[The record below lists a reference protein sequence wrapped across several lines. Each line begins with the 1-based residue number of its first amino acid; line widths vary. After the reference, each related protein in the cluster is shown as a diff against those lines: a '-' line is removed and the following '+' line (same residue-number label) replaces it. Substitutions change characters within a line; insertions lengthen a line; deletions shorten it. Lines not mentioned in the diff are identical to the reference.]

1 MAAPVSRHWKPEGEI
16 ARIVPVADRARKRWP
31 EGATAGLILVA
42 AACLG
47 VAAALYHV
55 AGPSDVFEEPSD

>member
-1 MAAPVSRHWKPEGEI
+1 MSKHWKPYSDAGRISPTGE
-16 ARIVPVADRARKRWP
+16 RARKRWP
-31 EGATAGLILVA
+31 EGATVGVVLVA

-47 VAAALYHV
+47 LAAVLYHV